1 MGGEQHSGDIFVSA
15 LRGCK
20 RSGDKA
26 RVHRLDDLIKVC
38 LAIGA
43 VAELDQ
49 SAEIQ
54 FGGESVLDLL
64 VV

>member
-1 MGGEQHSGDIFVSA
+1 
-15 LRGCK
+15 
-20 RSGDKA
+20 
-26 RVHRLDDLIKVC
+26 VC

-64 VV
+64 VVQLPQTGLNVEAQEEQGSLSVENSV